1 MNCSKILGDVEKNSL
16 TGTPHQQSFGN

>member
-1 MNCSKILGDVEKNSL
+1 MNCSKTLGDVEKNSL